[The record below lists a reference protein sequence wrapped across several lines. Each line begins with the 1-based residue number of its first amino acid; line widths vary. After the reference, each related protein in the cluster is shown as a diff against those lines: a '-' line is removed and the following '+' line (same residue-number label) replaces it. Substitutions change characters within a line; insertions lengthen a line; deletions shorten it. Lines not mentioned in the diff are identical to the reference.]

1 MIHISRVSAFWAGI
15 MIANVCSATAAL
27 SQTSAINA
35 PGRVEGAGPTLT
47 IGAAAEAIV
56 DEILVRE
63 GDHVAAGQ
71 VLIKLDCQSN
81 EAEVRAR
88 VAQLEAAQAA
98 LDRAYNGSRPD
109 EIAVGKAVVG
119 YSQARSE
126 EAQKTL
132 DRTEALKEGI
142 TVTTAHIL
150 EVQRDARIAAAQL
163 EEAKARLSLLQAGSR
178 EEDVR
183 QAKALRDATARK
195 SEPRLLFQE
204 WMLIRHADA
213 QFMLAATRH
222 HRIEH
227 APGVRKLYRPVS
239 DAALLRRHF
248 KHRLKPMH
256 AARAVAN
263 DVDYDLALGCQS
275 SDRRSNLIRA
285 ASYRDGV
292 AGNVDTKRAHRSVS
306 ATRASSFLS
315 SRRPTVRPSII
326 ADGDTEHRPRQ

>member
-15 MIANVCSATAAL
+15 MIANVCSATTAL

-119 YSQARSE
+119 
-126 EAQKTL
+126 
-132 DRTEALKEGI
+132 
-142 TVTTAHIL
+142 
-150 EVQRDARIAAAQL
+150 
-163 EEAKARLSLLQAGSR
+163 
-178 EEDVR
+178 
-183 QAKALRDATARK
+183 
-195 SEPRLLFQE
+195 
-204 WMLIRHADA
+204 
-213 QFMLAATRH
+213 
-222 HRIEH
+222 
-227 APGVRKLYRPVS
+227 
-239 DAALLRRHF
+239 
-248 KHRLKPMH
+248 
-256 AARAVAN
+256 
-263 DVDYDLALGCQS
+263 
-275 SDRRSNLIRA
+275 
-285 ASYRDGV
+285 
-292 AGNVDTKRAHRSVS
+292 
-306 ATRASSFLS
+306 
-315 SRRPTVRPSII
+315 
-326 ADGDTEHRPRQ
+326 